1 LSPQAPPAGARR
13 PRVLMLVNVSW
24 FFVSHRLPVALRAM
38 ESGFDFHVATRLLPE
53 SDGPALRA
61 MGIGV
66 HAMPFAR
73 GGANLAADMRSVIAI
88 AAIYRKLRPDLV
100 HLVTL
105 KVIILGGLI
114 ARVLRVPGVVAAV
127 PGLGYAFVAT
137 GPWAE
142 VRRSAVKTLLRL
154 ALRHDRCAVIFQNP
168 EDREYLVRAG
178 VVDRAQTALIR
189 GAGVDMARFI
199 PAPASAGRVRIVL
212 ASRMLREK
220 GIPVFVQAA
229 RALREQGLPADF
241 LLAGDPDPDNPGSLS
256 REQLAR
262 WHDEGHVAWLG
273 HVSDMS
279 ELLRSTHVVCLP
291 THYGEGVPKVL
302 IEAAAAGRAIVAT
315 DVPGCR
321 EIVQHEQSGLLV
333 PPRDATA
340 LAAAL
345 RRLVEDRVLRERM
358 GLAGRR
364 LAEES
369 FSTERVVAE
378 TLDLY
383 RRLLSKGPVDGP

>member
-1 LSPQAPPAGARR
+1 
-13 PRVLMLVNVSW
+13 
-24 FFVSHRLPVALRAM
+24 
-38 ESGFDFHVATRLLPE
+38 
-53 SDGPALRA
+53 
-61 MGIGV
+61 
-66 HAMPFAR
+66 
-73 GGANLAADMRSVIAI
+73 
-88 AAIYRKLRPDLV
+88 
-100 HLVTL
+100 
-105 KVIILGGLI
+105 
-114 ARVLRVPGVVAAV
+114 
-127 PGLGYAFVAT
+127 
-137 GPWAE
+137 
-142 VRRSAVKTLLRL
+142 
-154 ALRHDRCAVIFQNP
+154 
-168 EDREYLVRAG
+168 
-178 VVDRAQTALIR
+178 
-189 GAGVDMARFI
+189 
-199 PAPASAGRVRIVL
+199 
-212 ASRMLREK
+212 
-220 GIPVFVQAA
+220 VFVQAA

>member
-1 LSPQAPPAGARR
+1 MSVRTPPSAAIR

-24 FFVSHRLPVALRAM
+24 FFVSHRLPLALRALDA
-38 ESGFDFHVATRLLPE
+38 GFDYHVATRLLPE

-61 MGIGV
+61 MGISV

-73 GGANLAADMRSVIAI
+73 GGASLLADLRSAFAI
-88 AAIYRKLRPDLV
+88 AKSYRKLRPDLV

-105 KVIILGGLI
+105 KVIIIGGLL
-114 ARVLRVPGVVAAV
+114 ARWLRVPGVVAAV

-137 GPWAE
+137 GPWAATRRAA
-142 VRRSAVKTLLRL
+142 VRQLLQL
-154 ALRHDRCAVIFQNP
+154 ALRREHCAVIFQNP
-168 EDREYLVRAG
+168 EDLEYMVRAG

-189 GAGVDMARFI
+189 GAGVDMTRFLPT
-199 PAPASAGRVRIVL
+199 PAPPGRVRVVL

-220 GIPVFVQAA
+220 GIPLFVQAA
-229 RALREQGLPADF
+229 RMLHEQGLPADF
-241 LLAGDPDPDNPGSLS
+241 LLAGDPDPDNPGSLA
-256 REQLAR
+256 REELER
-262 WHDEGHVAWLG
+262 WHAEGHVAWLG

-279 ELLRSTHVVCLP
+279 ELLRSTHIVCLP
-291 THYGEGVPKVL
+291 SHYGEGVPKVL

-321 EIVQHEQSGLLV
+321 EIVQHERSGLLV
-333 PPRDATA
+333 PPRDAAA

-345 RRLVEDRVLRERM
+345 RRLIDDRKLREHM

-369 FSTERVVAE
+369 FSTDRVVDE
-378 TLDLY
+378 TFAVY
-383 RRLLSKGPVDGP
+383 RKLLPQRPADAS

>member
-1 LSPQAPPAGARR
+1 MSAQAPSTGARR
-13 PRVLMLVNVSW
+13 LRVLMLVNVSW

-38 ESGFDFHVATRLLPE
+38 DAGFEFHLATRLLPE
-53 SDGPALRA
+53 SDGPTLRA

-73 GGANLAADMRSVIAI
+73 GGASLLADLRSVVAI
-88 AAIYRKLRPDLV
+88 AATYRKLRPDLV

-105 KVIILGGLI
+105 KVIIFGGLL
-114 ARVLRVPGVVAAV
+114 ARLFRVPGVVAAV

-137 GPWAE
+137 GPWAA
-142 VRRSAVKTLLRL
+142 VRRGAVRMLLRV

-168 EDREYLVRAG
+168 EDLEYLVRAG

-189 GAGVDMARFI
+189 GAGVDMARFL
-199 PAPASAGRVRIVL
+199 PAPAPPGRVHVVL

-220 GIPVFVQAA
+220 GIPLFVEAA
-229 RALREQGLPADF
+229 RMLREQGLPADF

-256 REQLAR
+256 REELER
-262 WHDEGHVAWLG
+262 WHEEGHVAWLG

-321 EIVQHEQSGLLV
+321 EIVQHEHSGLLV
-333 PPRDATA
+333 PPRDASA

-345 RRLVEDRVLRERM
+345 RRLIEDRVLREHM
-358 GLAGRR
+358 GRAGRR

-383 RRLLSKGPVDGP
+383 RRLLSKGSTDGS